1 MKLLLDEN
9 CSNLGS
15 VLKELGWSV
24 YNVCEVIDRP
34 AGCKSV
40 TDDRI
45 LEFAKAE
52 KYVIITKD
60 QGLKDQCQNAGIPYV
75 GLGGIEE
82 EAGIVD
88 GKLRKV
94 VAWKR
99 YL

>member
-9 CSNLGS
+9 CSNLGPI
-15 VLKELGWSV
+15 LKDLGWSV
-24 YNVCEVIDRP
+24 YTVCEVIDRP

-45 LEFAKAE
+45 LEFARAK
-52 KYVIITKD
+52 KYVIVTKD
-60 QGLKDQCQNAGIPYV
+60 QGLKDQCQNAGVPYV

-82 EAGIVD
+82 EASIVD
-88 GKLRKV
+88 RKLKKV
-94 VAWKR
+94 TAWRR